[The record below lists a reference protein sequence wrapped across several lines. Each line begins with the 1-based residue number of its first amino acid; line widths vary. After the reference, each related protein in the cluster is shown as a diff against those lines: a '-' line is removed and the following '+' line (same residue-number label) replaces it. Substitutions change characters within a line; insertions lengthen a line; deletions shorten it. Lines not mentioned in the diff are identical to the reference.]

1 MFTSVHRTVARLPVA
16 AVIVAGVVLGTT
28 ALAGCSSD
36 AGETATV
43 VVGSGD
49 DARGRVLAHIY
60 AGAVRSA
67 GVDVDMNENLG
78 ERGDYLAALDAGEV
92 ALVPDLSGELLATFD
107 STSEATTADDVFTDL
122 NRSLPEGLAVGD
134 YALAED
140 RTTIAVSPTG
150 KFASRT
156 SLTELAPDCKEIVV
170 GTVDDDSAPDQ
181 VDVAEAL
188 ASGYDCEIDEFV
200 SYPDARAAVDAL
212 EAGEVGALAVRTAS
226 FGPLVSDVTTLD
238 DDRSAFT
245 AQNVVPLLREG
256 VLDDAAFST
265 LAVVAGELTT
275 ADLADMID
283 EVRGG
288 TNSGDVAARW
298 LGDRNL

>member
-1 MFTSVHRTVARLPVA
+1 MFTSFHRTVARVS
-16 AVIVAGVVLGTT
+16 VAGVFVGAA
-28 ALAGCSSD
+28 ALTGCGSD
-36 AGETATV
+36 AVESAAV

-49 DARGRVLAHIY
+49 DERGRVLAHIY

-67 GVDVDMNENLG
+67 GVAVEVTENLG
-78 ERGDYLAALDAGEV
+78 ERDDYLAALDAGEV
-92 ALVPDLSGELLATFD
+92 AVVPDLSGELLATFD
-107 STSEATTADDVFTDL
+107 STSDASSADDVFTDL

-150 KFASRT
+150 EFASRT
-156 SLTELAPDCKEIVV
+156 SLTDLAPECEDIVV
-170 GTVDDDSAPDQ
+170 GTVDDDYAPDPMNVAAALSSEYRCE
-181 VDVAEAL
+181 VD
-188 ASGYDCEIDEFV
+188 DFV
-200 SYPDARAAVDAL
+200 LYPDARAAVNAL
-212 EAGEVGALAVRTAS
+212 ETGEVGALAVRTAS
-226 FGPLVSDVTTLD
+226 FGPLVSDVTTLED
-238 DDRSAFT
+238 DESAFT

-256 VLDDAAFST
+256 VLDDAAYST

-288 TNSGDVAARW
+288 ANSGDVAARW